1 MTIIPPPALPSPM
14 PTPPPPPPPDPP
26 PPPPPYDAGPNERYA
41 YVDPNTGQIMLTG
54 SCPPATVNIQTP
66 PKGFVLLGVDPHV
79 RSGLHKFDFSGD
91 FPETVALTKQE
102 LDERADPMAMASAA
116 IAASVVAA
124 EATAAEE
131 VLDDLQVK
139 GP

>member
-1 MTIIPPPALPSPM
+1 MTTPVPPAPPSPM
-14 PTPPPPPPPDPP
+14 PPVIQEPP

-41 YVDPNTGQIMLTG
+41 YVDPDTGVIMLTG

-91 FPETVALTKQE
+91 FPETVALTKKE
-102 LDERADPMAMASAA
+102 LDARSDPYALAVAA
-116 IAASVVAA
+116 VAASVVAA
-124 EATAAEE
+124 DATADE
-131 VLDDLQVK
+131 VLPALTV